1 MTFDDDEG
9 EKSEL
14 VRIVEDSF
22 ARLVNAMFAWFDT
35 LGEVC
40 VCVWLFVCCVC
51 VCVCVCCWFVS
62 FILLVF
68 VCFVLSECL
77 CWLIS
82 SHIG

>member
-51 VCVCVCCWFVS
+51 VCV
-62 FILLVF
+62 
-68 VCFVLSECL
+68 
-77 CWLIS
+77 
-82 SHIG
+82 

>member
-51 VCVCVCCWFVS
+51 VCVWTRWGCRAV
-62 FILLVF
+62 ID
-68 VCFVLSECL
+68 CFSNFFLK
-77 CWLIS
+77 
-82 SHIG
+82 